1 MSADPIANDTK
12 AEKELPNWA
21 TLFAENLKV
30 MESFVLHYHIE
41 PSKVT
46 T

>member
-1 MSADPIANDTK
+1 VSADPIANDTK

-30 MESFVLHYHIE
+30 MVNREICFALSHI
-41 PSKVT
+41 T
-46 T
+46 